1 MDAERWKRIE
11 DLLQAALEK
20 PTERQEEFLRQQC
33 GRDAELLEEVRSLL
47 TSDRKAGSFLQ
58 SPGRNVAE
66 VAAQLPTL
74 GTAPSGSSSITGQ
87 TVSHY
92 RVLESLG
99 AGGMGVVY
107 KAEDTLLGRVVA
119 LKFLPE
125 DTAHDPAALGRFRR
139 EARAASALNH
149 PNICTIYE
157 IGEHEGRAFIA
168 MEFLDGQTLRQRIG
182 GRPLEME
189 TLLPLAIEI
198 ADALE
203 AAHAEG
209 IMHRD
214 IKPANIFATV
224 RGHAKVLDFGL
235 AKLMGPRKKGSSS
248 ARGEEET
255 VATLEAL
262 TGGGA
267 ALGTV
272 AYMSPEQARAKE
284 LDNRTDLFS
293 FGAVLYEMA
302 TGQQPFRG
310 ESEATVY
317 EAILNR
323 DPVAATKV
331 NRRVPAK
338 LEEIIHKALEKDR
351 DLRYQHAADMRTDLQ
366 RLKRSTDSKA
376 AMPAAPSKHKA
387 SWTMGAAV
395 MAFVAAVLAIYKFV
409 PRGGPLPFQNFIA
422 TQVTDSGN
430 INVAAISPDGK
441 YVANVQNE
449 RGQESLWLRN
459 IATGSDTQIVPP
471 APEGYRKLNFSADSN
486 YVYFT
491 KSVASS
497 VWDLFRVPVLGGTPH
512 LVAHDVDSNVTWS
525 PDGRHIAYVR
535 ANDPD
540 ARKYRLLTANLD
552 GSDETVLDVETMENG
567 GNESFPRSA
576 YWSDDGKIIAYCYG
590 THTPQTGLING
601 FDLGTRR
608 QVFLSA
614 LPRNILFELLPL
626 MKEKFLALYS
636 ETGRSFTRRQIGLV
650 STGSNTAQPVTRD
663 TNSYVT
669 LTLSADKKT
678 AATVQLKTTHTLDL
692 IDGVGRAGRVVTVPR
707 SRVERVSAFDWNPDG
722 SLITTDGSRLMRLSA
737 LGVKQADLVSEADGD
752 ILGVASCPDGSILVN
767 WAYHSGTEGTTI
779 WKANRDGSN
788 PRQLSHGPNDTS
800 AVCALDG
807 QWVYYLDNL
816 FGVMRVPTAGGHPE
830 VVTEPKTSSVIQYV
844 GGVDLSR
851 DGKSLLVYGS
861 GGVDQASHP
870 GQHILAIVNL
880 NSPEFAA
887 HFLEPDRRATSSI
900 YAGGPKFSPDGRAIA
915 YMIEDKGILNLWMQ
929 PFDGSPGHQIT
940 NFAPERINDF
950 RWSRDGKT
958 LAVARE
964 YDTSDVVLLRDT
976 GQ

>member
-1 MDAERWKRIE
+1 MDAERWKRVDE
-11 DLLQAALEK
+11 LLQAALQV
-20 PTERQEEFLRQQC
+20 PAERQEEFLRQQC
-33 GRDAELLEEVRSLL
+33 GGDSALLEEVWSLL
-47 TSDRKAGSFLQ
+47 TSHRKAGSFLE
-58 SPGRNVAE
+58 SPGLH

-74 GTAPSGSSSITGQ
+74 GVTQSGSSSSIAGHTI
-87 TVSHY
+87 SHY
-92 RVLESLG
+92 RVLGPLG
-99 AGGMGVVY
+99 SGGMGVVY
-107 KAEDTLLGRVVA
+107 KAEDTLLGRLAA

-125 DTAHDPAALGRFRR
+125 ETAHDPASLERFRR

-157 IGEHEGRAFIA
+157 IGEHEGRSFIA
-168 MEFLDGQTLRQRIG
+168 MEFLDGMTLRQRIG
-182 GRPLEME
+182 GRPLEVE

-209 IMHRD
+209 IVHRD
-214 IKPANIFATV
+214 IKPANIFVTT

-235 AKLMGPRKKGSSS
+235 AKLTGPRKKGSSS
-248 ARGEEET
+248 GSGEEET
-255 VATLEAL
+255 VLTLEPL

-310 ESEATVY
+310 ASEATIY

-323 DPVAATKV
+323 DPVAATEL
-331 NRRVPAK
+331 NGEVPAK
-338 LEEIIHKALEKDR
+338 LEEVIHKALEKDR
-351 DLRYQHAADMRTDLQ
+351 NLRYQHASDIRTDLQ
-366 RLKRSTDSKA
+366 RLKRDADSKA
-376 AMPAAPSKHKA
+376 ATPAAPSQHKT
-387 SWTMGAAV
+387 SWSMAV
-395 MAFVAAVLAIYKFV
+395 AVIALIAAVLAIYKFV
-409 PRGGPLPFQNFIA
+409 PRGGPLPFQNFTV
-422 TQVTDSGN
+422 TQITDSGN
-430 INVAAISPDGK
+430 VDVAAVSPDGK
-441 YVANVQNE
+441 YISNVQNE
-449 RGQESLWLRN
+449 KGQESLWLRN

-471 APEGYRKLNFSADSN
+471 VPEHYRKLNFSADSN
-486 YVYFT
+486 YIYFT
-491 KSVASS
+491 KSVAPS
-497 VWDLFRVPVLGGTPH
+497 VWDLFRVPVLGGTPY
-512 LVAHDVDSNVTWS
+512 LIAHDVDSNVTWS

-552 GSDETVLDVETMENG
+552 GSGETVLDVETIENG
-567 GNESFPRSA
+567 GNENFPRSA
-576 YWSDDGKIIAYCYG
+576 YWSDDGKTIAYCYG
-590 THTPQTGLING
+590 TWAPQTGLING
-601 FDLGTRR
+601 FDLDKKR
-608 QVFLSA
+608 QVFLAA

-626 MKEKFLALYS
+626 MKEKFLVLYS
-636 ETGRSFTRRQIGLV
+636 ETGHSFTRRQIGLV
-650 STGSNTAQPVTRD
+650 STDSSSLQPVTRD
-663 TNSYVT
+663 TNSYLT

-692 IDGVGRAGRVVTVPR
+692 IDSVGRAGRALTVPR
-707 SRVERVSAFDWNPDG
+707 SRVDRVTAFDWNPDG
-722 SLITTDGSRLMRLSA
+722 SLIATDGSRLMRLSA
-737 LGVKQADLVSEADGD
+737 SGVKQADLVSEADAAV
-752 ILGVASCPDGSILVN
+752 LGVASCPDGSMLVN

-788 PRQLSHGPNDTS
+788 PRQLTRGPNDTS
-800 AVCALDG
+800 AVCAPDG

-816 FGVMRVPTAGGHPE
+816 FAVMRVPTAGGRSE
-830 VVTEPKTSSVIQYV
+830 VVTEPKTSNVIQYV
-844 GGVDLSR
+844 GGIDLSR

-870 GQHILAIVNL
+870 GQPILAIVDL
-880 NSPEFAA
+880 SRPEFVA

-929 PFDGSPGHQIT
+929 PFDGSPGHQMT
-940 NFAPERINDF
+940 NFASERINDF

-958 LAVARE
+958 VAVARE